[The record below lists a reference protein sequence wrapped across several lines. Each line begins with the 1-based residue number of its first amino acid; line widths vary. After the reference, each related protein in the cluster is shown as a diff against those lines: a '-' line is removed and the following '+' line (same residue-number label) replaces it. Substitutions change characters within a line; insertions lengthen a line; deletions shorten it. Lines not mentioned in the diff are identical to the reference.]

1 MTVHWV
7 NVVFMVSLAV
17 FASVAAAVLAVLF
30 SNWWDDRQW
39 RRDLDSAE
47 QTAPLAVELVREDRP
62 DGA

>member
-47 QTAPLAVELVREDRP
+47 QTAPLSVELVREDRP

>member
-39 RRDLDSAE
+39 RRDLDKAE
-47 QTAPLAVELVREDRP
+47 QTAPLTAERVREDRP

>member
-39 RRDLDSAE
+39 RRDLDKAE
-47 QTAPLAVELVREDRP
+47 QTAPLAAELVREDRP